1 MAERAPL
8 TADTVPQLP
17 RHFRFQ
23 WEPAQEAHV
32 LLYPEG
38 MVQLSGSAGEILKRV
53 NGQVSIREIIEDLE
67 RTFPGAELGQD
78 VMDFLEIA
86 HGNGWI
92 RPKQDK

>member
-8 TADTVPQLP
+8 TTDTVPELP

-23 WEPAQEAHV
+23 WEPAQNAHV
-32 LLYPEG
+32 LLFPEG
-38 MVQLSGSAGEILKRV
+38 MVKLSESAGEILKRV
-53 NGQVSIREIIEDLE
+53 NGAVSVSGIIKDLE
-67 RTFPGAELGQD
+67 RTFPGADLGQD